1 MLIRGQFLL
10 VHCWV
15 LSFTVVSLQS
25 DRHYNRHIDFLRR
38 DRPRQNMTDEER
50 KRLEEARAAWDKK
63 LKNAETTAVL
73 WKYTALVLFGAVLSW
88 SLR

>member
-1 MLIRGQFLL
+1 
-10 VHCWV
+10 
-15 LSFTVVSLQS
+15 
-25 DRHYNRHIDFLRR
+25 
-38 DRPRQNMTDEER
+38 MTDEER